1 MSEFYSID
9 STRVSHRE
17 YWWGNRSPLVLLG
30 FLLKWLRVRT
40 PGSTDDPNLDSTLPF
55 LVESLPEAVTARF
68 APVAAE
74 LTELGFIDPVFHVF
88 EDLATSTTI
97 YWATYRHSSGQ
108 HLARIHQRLWSQ
120 AKPVDRGTFVIFLT
134 PLTDGTVIGS
144 SSGKP
149 DLATPA
155 NVPML
160 RRRGL
165 APRALWS
172 EHQEFVSRQ
181 AQASLQPVAS
191 RDELVAAIEAHHV
204 LVRDFHLA
212 RGVFKPRSAAEQASA
227 SALSERMEIAN
238 ADGLQHPDVVA
249 EVERLQ
255 SNRPGWGNAV
265 VILIVSVVA
274 FVAMGAGGRDWR
286 FTLWLVPI
294 LLLHESGHWL
304 AMKIFGYRNLRMFFI
319 PLFGAA
325 VTGRHWN
332 VPGWKK
338 AIVSLAGPVPGIL
351 LGTGLTVI
359 GLATQRPWL
368 TEAAFFLMLI
378 NGFNLLPVLPL
389 DGGHV
394 LHALLFCRNVWLDL
408 TFRILAVGGLLV
420 LGFAGLGQFFLFLA
434 IVMGLR
440 LPVVFKVGRVTDSLR
455 SSGFNPSVEADDR
468 IPLATADTIAGALK
482 GALPKTSPRELA
494 THTVSVFETLNAR
507 PPGTLGVLGLLGVH
521 GGSVALVVICGFL
534 LLLDKHGGGLGRFT
548 ETVLRQPTET
558 IECGAVERWP
568 GPDAPPSERTPN
580 LLVAKLADA
589 SAAQREF
596 SSLTNRL
603 PAGAQL
609 TRFGTSLLLILPAE
623 DDGARERW
631 FNELQRLD
639 TNSFVVVTN
648 ARLSASFMF
657 IAPTASASSNLIS
670 ELNEYLEVAY
680 LGALLPP
687 WADPATSDDYARAR
701 PLRRAWHQIN
711 TNLVAT
717 WSSPAIIALER
728 QITQAN
734 KRGAQTERQAL
745 LKKRAETL
753 KEEET
758 AILDRLR
765 RQGINAGL
773 LDLYRRY
780 TDEDLTNRQA
790 RAALELQIA
799 NQLGPLLQDTN
810 RPAKAA
816 ARIDVRSGFA
826 HRQGLILELRYLT
839 FSDAPSGLPAVLDW
853 ICRQHASSVRYEI
866 HSPSSAR
873 DIDDE

>member
-9 STRVSHRE
+9 STQVSHRE
-17 YWWGNRSPLVLLG
+17 YWWGTRSPLVLLG

-40 PGSTDDPNLDSTLPF
+40 PGSTDDPNVDSMHPF
-55 LVESLPEAVTARF
+55 VVASLPDAVAGRF

-74 LTELGFIDPVFHVF
+74 LAELGFIDPVFHVF

-108 HLARIHQRLWSQ
+108 HLARIHQRLWGQ
-120 AKPVDRGTFVIFLT
+120 AKPVDRGTFVVFLT

-144 SSGKP
+144 SAGKP
-149 DLATPA
+149 DLATPDT
-155 NVPML
+155 VPML

-165 APRALWS
+165 APRALWA
-172 EHQEFVSRQ
+172 EHQEFVSRR
-181 AQASLQPVAS
+181 AQAPLQPVVS
-191 RDELVAAIEAHHV
+191 RDELIAASEAHHV

-212 RGVFKPRSAAEQASA
+212 RGVFKPRSEAEQASA
-227 SALSERMEIAN
+227 SELSERMQVAT
-238 ADGLQHPDVVA
+238 ADGLQHPDVVT

-255 SNRPGWGNAV
+255 TNRPGWGNAV
-265 VILIVSVVA
+265 GILIVSVVA
-274 FVAMGAGGRDWR
+274 FVAMGVGGRDWR

-482 GALPKTSPRELA
+482 DALPKTSSRELA
-494 THTVSVFETLNAR
+494 AHTVSVFETLNAR

-521 GGSVALVVICGFL
+521 GGSVGLVVICGFL

-548 ETVLRQPTET
+548 ESVLRQPTET
-558 IECGAVERWP
+558 IECNAVEKWP
-568 GPDAPPSERTPN
+568 GSDAPLDRAPN

-589 SAAQREF
+589 SSAQREF
-596 SSLTNRL
+596 AGLTNRL
-603 PAGAQL
+603 PATAHL
-609 TRFGTSLLLILPAE
+609 TRFGNSLLLTLPAE
-623 DDGARERW
+623 DDVARERW
-631 FNELQRLD
+631 FGELQRLD

-648 ARLSASFMF
+648 ARLTASFMF

-670 ELNEYLEVAY
+670 ELSEYLEVAY

-687 WADPATSDDYARAR
+687 WAEPAAVADYERAR
-701 PLRRAWHQIN
+701 PPRRTWHQIN
-711 TNLVAT
+711 TNLAAT
-717 WSSPAIIALER
+717 WSSPAIAALER
-728 QITQAN
+728 QLIQAN
-734 KRGAQTERQAL
+734 KRGAQTEKQAL

-758 AILDRLR
+758 AIRDRLLQ
-765 RQGINAGL
+765 QGISPEL
-773 LDLYRRY
+773 LDLYSRY
-780 TDEDLTNRQA
+780 TNENLTNRQA
-790 RAALELQIA
+790 RAALERQIA
-799 NQLGPLLQDTN
+799 NRLGPLSSDPN
-810 RPAKAA
+810 RPAKTT

-826 HRQGLILELRYLT
+826 HRQGLILEVRYLT
-839 FSDAPSGLPAVLDW
+839 FSDAPRGLPAVLDW

-866 HSPSSAR
+866 HSPSAAR
-873 DIDDE
+873 DADDE